1 MSHEEQL
8 LFSAVDALLEQIA
21 QDPLPPP
28 AERKRLREAAGLS
41 QDQVAK
47 ALGSRRES
55 VGNWESGRSEPR
67 PPKRAAYARLLEG
80 LAARFAPEAPVAP
93 KAPGGSVA
101 EAVAV
106 GAPAVARETGAS
118 ADVAAAREPAVG
130 SPADESDAPAGAPE
144 ARSAPREGAASVEKP
159 AAEPRTTGSPASRT
173 AAASVDAPA
182 AEPRTADG
190 PVLHGAGVS
199 VGAPDE
205 ARRAGSPAPR
215 KAVAVAAGRRA
226 TGTGDAP
233 RASHVPGYE
242 HGPLAV
248 VDVDGGEVSAYCAGG
263 LLLDVPAKS
272 LPGLVEWALYEAGL
286 GAPRLHPWG
295 QDADPLLVLTEAAC
309 ERFGLPA
316 RLSQEESL
324 AGRLP
329 EGHKVLKQLE
339 RADWK
344 LTRRGFGPW
353 ARIYRP
359 ARGSRRSCVQL
370 CVPSWNALDVRHWGG
385 AEQLPPAELVRLLG
399 TYASRV
405 MTPRGST
412 AVTGLE
418 LMTSLHPPTRASAPD
433 ADGTRHS
440 ERNPGSLGTE
450 PVECAPC
457 EAPDGHPLLADL
469 PRFHQRGPAEMLFE
483 EAYDWA
489 RPLTD
494 DECLKRHLVG
504 IDVNLAF
511 GAAANGAVVG
521 LEAPVHVDGP
531 AFDPSLPGSWL
542 VDLSHVDLSHVVI
555 GKQWR
560 RLEGDLLPSPFTPK
574 GDRPEGPAWYA
585 TPTVAY
591 AVELGYE
598 VAPVEAWVRPVNG
611 RYLDGWYK
619 RLRDAYVATM
629 ADLGVV
635 EGMAPHAFLAA
646 MEGYRARDPQLAVV
660 LSAIKAT
667 VKGGI
672 GKLRER
678 PRGGGWRPGKPWPA
692 LSRPTWRPDI
702 RAAVISHARINMH
715 RKMMRLAGATGQYPV
730 AVLSDC
736 AVYASDGPSPLDFLP
751 YRDGKPLPGGFRL
764 GVSPGMVKH
773 EGSQTTLWAEAVREE
788 YGPELNLAR
797 YIKDGT
803 VTAKDDGE

>member
-1 MSHEEQL
+1 MAHEVIVLSHEEQL

-47 ALGSRRES
+47 ALKSRRES

-80 LAARFAPEAPVAP
+80 LAARYPEEAVAAPVAE
-93 KAPGGSVA
+93 AAEATESVEVA
-101 EAVAV
+101 ETV
-106 GAPAVARETGAS
+106 APAVE
-118 ADVAAAREPAVG
+118 EPA
-130 SPADESDAPAGAPE
+130 APA
-144 ARSAPREGAASVEKP
+144 P
-159 AAEPRTTGSPASRT
+159 AETVVAEPA
-173 AAASVDAPA
+173 APA
-182 AEPRTADG
+182 AGPVPVPRT
-190 PVLHGAGVS
+190 
-199 VGAPDE
+199 
-205 ARRAGSPAPR
+205 
-215 KAVAVAAGRRA
+215 
-226 TGTGDAP
+226 P
-233 RASHVPGYE
+233 RADASSYE

-248 VDVDGGEVSAYCAGG
+248 VDADGGEVFAYCVGG
-263 LLLDVPAKS
+263 LVLDVPAKS
-272 LPGLVEWALYEAGL
+272 LPALVEWALGEGRL
-286 GAPRLHPWG
+286 GAERLHPSG

-309 ERFGLPA
+309 ERFGLPV
-316 RLSQEESL
+316 RLSREEGL

-329 EGHKVLKQLE
+329 EDHKVLKQLA
-339 RADWK
+339 RAEWK

-370 CVPSWNALDVRHWGG
+370 CIPAWNALDVRHWNG
-385 AEQLPPAELVRLLG
+385 AAQLPPAELVRLLG

-433 ADGTRHS
+433 ADGKRHS
-440 ERNPGSLGTE
+440 ERNPGSLGSE

-521 LEAPVHVDGP
+521 LEAPVHVNSP
-531 AFDPSLPGSWL
+531 AFDPALPGSWL
-542 VDLSHVDLSHVVI
+542 VDLSHVDPSHVVI
-555 GKQWR
+555 GKEWR
-560 RLEGDLLPSPFTPK
+560 RLEGDLLPNPFTPK

-598 VAPVEAWVRPVNG
+598 VAPVEAWVRPANG

-629 ADLGVV
+629 ADLGVAD
-635 EGMAPHAFLAA
+635 GLAPDAFLAA
-646 MEGYRARDPQLAVV
+646 MEGYRDRDPQLAVV

-702 RAAVISHARINMH
+702 RATVISRARINMH
-715 RKMMRLAGATGQYPV
+715 RKMVRLAAATGQYPV

-773 EGSQTTLWAEAVREE
+773 EGSQTTLWAESVREE

-797 YIKDGT
+797 YIKDGA